1 MFKSIN
7 IFKQLRRT
15 DYWIRPNSALC
26 SDVCGVSVY
35 ILRGRGLGQHDTGG
49 KGAVEE
55 SQPEEET
62 HVCYDCAERRQ
73 HRAEWAW
80 RADPSSVAVACQL
93 TYLRTAVCL
102 NNSFFLIDRG

>member
-102 NNSFFLIDRG
+102 NNSVF